1 MHKVPWKYLPRFMLR
16 FLDSL
21 TLSRR
26 RSQEKKNTSSTFLL
40 TFLKK
45 ISILCSIYL
54 MNISERGNVY
64 FKLSNFKKFQEN
76 TLRLPNLFFS
86 PRY

>member
-1 MHKVPWKYLPRFMLR
+1 
-16 FLDSL
+16 
-21 TLSRR
+21 
-26 RSQEKKNTSSTFLL
+26 
-40 TFLKK
+40 
-45 ISILCSIYL
+45 